1 MSSKFSP
8 FSIIKDFNKYYKSE
22 KLIVLYLPLLISLL
36 LCFFVK
42 IDMNLINLLLV
53 ALSLF
58 IGFLLN
64 LMMMSFNLK
73 DDTIPPIE
81 VAGKLW
87 YLSDVLEEY
96 HITISFEIFITILLV
111 ITMLFTSLIYKN
123 ISILIPNLVWVL
135 KIIFNFVVVY
145 LLLLFLIIL
154 FSVLKFG
161 HILLKYYI
169 TN

>member
-111 ITMLFTSLIYKN
+111 ITMLFTSLVYKN

>member
-8 FSIIKDFNKYYKSE
+8 FSIIKDFDKYYKSE

-111 ITMLFTSLIYKN
+111 ITMLFTSLVYKN